1 MTRKLKTTLILLIAA
16 VFIGSSG
23 LLVHQLNQ
31 YRVER
36 ESSAAAVELA
46 KQPVP
51 LAPLPPETPA
61 PVEQPEVTEMP
72 ELPDP
77 EPTPEP
83 VRPLEEEALFL
94 AEVNLGSLQA
104 INPEVIGWISIPGT
118 SVDYPLMH
126 SEDNNRYLSFA
137 WNGTYSRSGSIF
149 MEHRNRPDFTD
160 YNTIIYG
167 HNMKSGSMFAALHEY
182 RSAEFLQ
189 AHPNVYIADGTAVHR
204 YEIYA
209 AYEAPVEGDTYRLVF
224 ADEEE
229 KQRFLDL
236 GLELSVVE
244 TVLTPDTQDS
254 FLTLSTCTG
263 TGIYETRWVVQAVLT
278 GSFDIGE
285 LLLPETAAEGNQA

>member
-1 MTRKLKTTLILLIAA
+1 M
-16 VFIGSSG
+16 
-23 LLVHQLNQ
+23 
-31 YRVER
+31 
-36 ESSAAAVELA
+36 
-46 KQPVP
+46 
-51 LAPLPPETPA
+51 
-61 PVEQPEVTEMP
+61 
-72 ELPDP
+72 
-77 EPTPEP
+77 
-83 VRPLEEEALFL
+83 
-94 AEVNLGSLQA
+94 
-104 INPEVIGWISIPGT
+104 
-118 SVDYPLMH
+118 
-126 SEDNNRYLSFA
+126 
-137 WNGTYSRSGSIF
+137 
-149 MEHRNRPDFTD
+149 
-160 YNTIIYG
+160 
-167 HNMKSGSMFAALHEY
+167 
-182 RSAEFLQ
+182 
-189 AHPNVYIADGTAVHR
+189 HR